1 MEISTLATTITGLKK
16 EVDELKNSLKGV
28 NTESE
33 KYKSVSDQIAAKDK
47 EILQLK
53 QQLKQQLQE
62 NFSATKNNADANNEF
77 TKSVEDTNN
86 AFKDMR
92 KALMENK
99 GELLELQKA
108 YEAGQ
113 IGLDEFKEKIK
124 GAGGLKD
131 EMDDLNNYIRKFSS
145 DTLALDQTL
154 EGLQFGV
161 ATFGAV
167 SGAMSALGLNTASTE
182 KILKTFAV
190 TQQLLNS
197 LQVIQTQLMDKTTLA
212 HKAYHSVLK
221 LLGIEQKANTVAT
234 KADAAASTADAAAK
248 TAQAAA
254 TGTATIATK
263 AFGVALKGIGI
274 GLIISLIA
282 GLVEGLVWL
291 NEKFN
296 IVGKT
301 IDALKSGF
309 QAVTDWLG
317 FTSEAERK
325 AEAQAAATAEKNKKL
340 KESYDEVMKGA
351 QSAMHGN
358 DELIAKLIKYDKT
371 IKDTTK
377 SDNERL
383 DAMRKVNQETGKEVF
398 NLKDKQKALNNCGG
412 AIQAYIKNMYTE
424 MQVQTLLAKAAH
436 DYVNILMLEAN
447 VKKAAAAGKDAP
459 ETKKQIENHKQNIEM
474 YQKEAAELAKGIK
487 TYKDYT
493 TSTSHATTA
502 TQEHTKSISEQD
514 KQLQNIKKHRQ
525 ELIDILKARVEAD
538 LDADFNLDITIK
550 NKQELKDS
558 IKKQFEDL
566 FSDYNVMDEIFKN
579 AEKTSKGIK
588 ERGELSKQLGGF
600 SDEEISTAKE
610 SDKYKNAQAAMD
622 AHLDYLRS
630 KRDEAKQ
637 LYEQLTSVPNQDP
650 ALAAAALEQ
659 YQKTL
664 DQYSDAAAGS
674 TTQMNKT
681 LLEILGKGS
690 EDIGEEKKKWFS
702 KKDLTTD
709 DIVNATQE
717 MMAGVGDVLST
728 VADMKE
734 KSIEQDVK
742 NGKISEEQAKKE
754 FKKVKALKIS
764 TAIIDMLNGVVSAVS
779 GAQSLGPILGPIM
792 AAINSAAVITAG
804 TQNIKQIKSTEFG
817 DEGGT
822 GGAAVVQAAS
832 PILDENRDITALS
845 GITTAINTAA
855 TANAGGD
862 TKVYVTEQ
870 DITDTQNKVKVREQ
884 NNKW

>member
-16 EVDELKNSLKGV
+16 EVDDLKNSLKGV

-33 KYKSVSDQIAAKDK
+33 KYKSVNEQIAAKDK

-62 NFSATKNNADANNEF
+62 NFSATKKNADANNEF

-86 AFKDMR
+86 AFRDMR
-92 KALMENK
+92 KVLMENK

-113 IGLDEFKEKIK
+113 IGLDEFTEKIK
-124 GAGGLKD
+124 ASGGLKE
-131 EMDDLNNYIRKFSS
+131 EMDALNKYIRKFSS
-145 DTLALDQTL
+145 HTLALDQTL

-167 SGAMSALGLNTASTE
+167 SGAISALGMNTASTE

-221 LLGIEQKANTVAT
+221 LIGIEKKANVAAT
-234 KADAAASTADAAAK
+234 TAEVTATTAD
-248 TAQAAA
+248 AAA
-254 TGTATIATK
+254 TGTATVATK
-263 AFGVALKGIGI
+263 AFGVALKGLGI

-301 IDALKSGF
+301 IDVLKKEF
-309 QAVTDWLG
+309 QTFTDWLG

-325 AEAQAAATAEKNKKL
+325 AEVQAAATAEKNKKL
-340 KESYDEVMKGA
+340 KESYDEISKSANSQM
-351 QSAMHGN
+351 QSN
-358 DELIAKLIKYDKT
+358 DELILSISKLEKKILNT
-371 IKDTTK
+371 NLSNKD
-377 SDNERL
+377 RVA
-383 DAMRKVNQETGKEVF
+383 AMRKVNEETGKEIF
-398 NLKDKQKALNNCGG
+398 NLKDEKKALQDAAGV
-412 AIQAYIKNMYTE
+412 IPDYIKNME
-424 MQVQTLLAKAAH
+424 KEIHVKALMADAAH
-436 DYVNILMLEAN
+436 HYVNIVSLEN
-447 VKKAAAAGKDAP
+447 EMERQRAAGYKGSFP
-459 ETKKQIENHKQNIEM
+459 QIEKSIQQ
-474 YQKEAAELAKGIK
+474 QKELIDLDIRRAEEIEK
-487 TYKDYT
+487 TTKHYNSYT
-493 TSTSHATTA
+493 TAVSHATTA

-538 LDADFNLDITIK
+538 LEADFNLDITIK

-579 AEKTSKGIK
+579 VEKTSKRIK

-600 SDEEISTAKE
+600 SDEEVTAAKE
-610 SDKYKNAQAAMD
+610 TDRYKNAQAAMD

-650 ALAAAALEQ
+650 ALVAAALEQ

-674 TTQMNKT
+674 TTKMNQT

-754 FKKVKALKIS
+754 FKKVKAIKIS
-764 TAIIDMLNGVVSAVS
+764 TAIVDMLNGVVSAVS

>member
-16 EVDELKNSLKGV
+16 EVDDLKNSLKGV

-62 NFSATKNNADANNEF
+62 NFSATKKNADANNDYS
-77 TKSVEDTNN
+77 KSVDDNIKSLKELRGEQKQITE
-86 AFKDMR
+86 
-92 KALMENK
+92 ALANMNLAGQQGSEEYLNLAK
-99 GELLELQKA
+99 RAGELRDAISDARRDINDFADDTRGMTNALESVK
-108 YEAGQ
+108 
-113 IGLDEFKEKIK
+113 F
-124 GAGGLKD
+124 GA
-131 EMDDLNNYIRKFSS
+131 
-145 DTLALDQTL
+145 A
-154 EGLQFGV
+154 
-161 ATFGAV
+161 AFGAV
-167 SGAMSALGLNTASTE
+167 SAGLSMLGVNGE
-182 KILKTFAV
+182 KTDKIIRQFAQ

-197 LQVIQTQLMDKTTLA
+197 VQALQNTLMDKSSVVT
-212 HKAYHSVLK
+212 KAYTAVMTKLGLLK
-221 LLGIEQKANTVAT
+221 KEEATAT
-234 KADAAASTADAAAK
+234 KATTAATTADTAAK
-248 TAQAAA
+248 TADTVA
-254 TGTATIATK
+254 TTGATVATR
-263 AFGVALKGIGI
+263 AFGAALKAIGI
-274 GLIISLIA
+274 GLIIAAIA

-301 IDALKSGF
+301 IDALKKGF

-377 SDNERL
+377 SDKERL

-424 MQVQTLLAKAAH
+424 MQVQALLAKAAH

-493 TSTSHATTA
+493 TATSHATTA

-538 LDADFNLDITIK
+538 LEADFNLDITIK

-650 ALAAAALEQ
+650 AVAAAALEQ

-822 GGAAVVQAAS
+822 SGAAVVQAAS